1 MMDEQEDRL
10 DARLRDAAQDYN
22 APPPTP
28 KAEIWARV
36 SAQRAEPRT
45 HEVLPLRPATRP
57 TIRLLLAIA
66 ALLLL
71 GIAVGRFTAPGQPTV
86 PAAPATASGSLR
98 AAPGQSERGELA
110 EQLTTVQHLGQAES
124 FLTEFNTR
132 AAAQDLAPQARELL
146 SSTRLLLD
154 SKRLT
159 DPRTRKLLE
168 DLELVLVQIATLDPK
183 DRREDLDLIADGLAQ
198 NHLRTRLR
206 NAIPSDPT
214 IRM

>member
-1 MMDEQEDRL
+1 MRTTRSVL
-10 DARLRDAAQDYN
+10 LLFASAPAALAAQV
-22 APPPTP
+22 AT
-28 KAEIWARV
+28 
-36 SAQRAEPRT
+36 SRATTIRIPD
-45 HEVLPLRPATRP
+45 LAWLAP
-57 TIRLLLAIA
+57 TI
-66 ALLLL
+66 
-71 GIAVGRFTAPGQPTV
+71 
-86 PAAPATASGSLR
+86 S
-98 AAPGQSERGELA
+98 
-110 EQLTTVQHLGQAES
+110 
-124 FLTEFNTR
+124 
-132 AAAQDLAPQARELL
+132 AAQDLAPQARQLL